1 MRPTLLTTKHAAMA
15 RVFKVNLVNH
25 TIYICQVVGF
35 LEQTSKSF
43 EVLERPF
50 FKNFKKNFKLHKSF
64 DEYSLTPLCI
74 NCNFR

>member
-43 EVLERPF
+43 EVLEKAFP
-50 FKNFKKNFKLHKSF
+50 
-64 DEYSLTPLCI
+64 
-74 NCNFR
+74 